1 MKFELSFPA
10 SAKYPRPTNALLRL
24 IKKLQPL
31 CFFLFSILITYAIAF
46 PNQISFADYLK
57 APTSTSIPSYSAF
70 LTDNLEDKKPKKEFS
85 CMNRVYLYFSWLN
98 ITGTHE
104 ITAFWIN
111 PKGKQQNQINLKFIA
126 DKPKVE
132 NWVALEFNNLFT
144 ERYPLVPDISAAK
157 FVGKWQVKILLD
169 GNLLETKSF
178 QVNCG

>member
-1 MKFELSFPA
+1 MRFEPSLQASAKHSRPTSALLRIIKKFEL
-10 SAKYPRPTNALLRL
+10 
-24 IKKLQPL
+24 L
-31 CFFLFSILITYAIAF
+31 CFFLFNVLIIYAITF
-46 PNQISFADYLK
+46 PNQISFAEYLK
-57 APTSTSIPSYSAF
+57 APTSTSVPAYSAF
-70 LTDNLEDKKPKKEFS
+70 LTDNLDDKKPKKNFN
-85 CMNRVYLYFSWLN
+85 CMNRVYLYFSWMN

-126 DKPKVE
+126 NKPKVE
-132 NWVALEFNNLFT
+132 NWVALEFNNLFN

-169 GNLLETKSF
+169 GNLLETKNF